1 MVFKLAWK
9 NIHGAGLRSIINVFI
24 ISLVMIGIMWM
35 QGMYAGWMRMAERQ
49 SREWQNG
56 DGRYTFRSYDKY
68 DPFSWDKSNGKIP
81 SELQSLINNN
91 EAVPILISQGAIYP
105 QGRMISL
112 TIKGIP
118 YNQKILKLPTSE
130 LKDGK
135 YNIPALIGMNMAKSS
150 HLKLGDVLTMRWR
163 DIHGAFNA
171 ADIEIVKIMDTPEM
185 EVDNGQV
192 WIDLARLQTMKD
204 AEGKATLIV
213 LKNSKDIALT
223 SADWRFQSIDDLL
236 IDLHNIMKVERVQA
250 LIMYA
255 ILLFLAMIAIFD
267 TQVLAVFKRRK
278 EIGTFAA
285 LGMTKRE
292 IIRMFTVEGM
302 MYAMLASV
310 ASGILGLPLFIY
322 YGTKGWKMPSSYES
336 YGIAGL
342 SDSIIFYYSPQM
354 ILSTIII
361 VILITTV
368 VSWIPTLRIARLK
381 PTDALRGR
389 LS

>member
-1 MVFKLAWK
+1 MVWKLAWR

-24 ISLVMIGIMWM
+24 IALVMIGIIWM
-35 QGMYAGWMRMAERQ
+35 QGMYAGWMRMAEEQ

-56 DGRYTFRSYDKY
+56 DGRYTFESYDRY
-68 DPFSWDKSNGKIP
+68 DPFSWDKSNAKIP
-81 SELQSLINNN
+81 AELQSLVKNN
-91 EAVPILISQGAIYP
+91 EAVPILISQGSIYP
-105 QGRMISL
+105 DGRMISV

-118 YNQKILKLPTSE
+118 YNQTVLKLPTSE
-130 LKDGK
+130 LKDGQ
-135 YNIPALIGMNMAKSS
+135 YAIPALIGKNMAKSS
-150 HLKLGDVLTMRWR
+150 HLKLGDVLTLRWR

-171 ADIEIVKIMDTPEM
+171 ADIKIAEIMDTPEM

-204 AEGKATLIV
+204 TPGKATLIV
-213 LKNSKDIALT
+213 LKNSSDISFT
-223 SADWRFQSIDDLL
+223 SPDWKFQSIDDLL
-236 IDLHNIMKVERVQA
+236 IDLHNIMKVEKAQA

-302 MYAMLASV
+302 MYAVLASV
-310 ASGILGLPLFIY
+310 AAGILGMPLFIY
-322 YGTKGWKMPSSYES
+322 YGTKGWKMPGGYES

-342 SDSIIFYYSPQM
+342 SDTIIFHYSPQM
-354 ILSTIII
+354 IVSTAII